1 MIGAVRGMGTLSMDD
16 HDPSDSTVQR
26 EIELVM
32 LQRLADQHPDWKL
45 ADWKAIAL
53 ELGLPS
59 LWQKAK
65 PDAVWKTDAGEV
77 VIAECYARISKLK
90 AGQHRKLA
98 MDALKL
104 LALKHAI
111 PIGGRVQYLLVVPEE
126 LAGAFEG
133 GGWFPVAIR
142 LAAAIVPVCLLD
154 SEREKLGDAAQ
165 RQAQGQSRITKPTR
179 DKRL

>member
-1 MIGAVRGMGTLSMDD
+1 MSDGLREMGTLSKDD
-16 HDPSDSTVQR
+16 HDPSDSRVQR

-32 LQRLADQHPDWKL
+32 LQRLADQHRDWTP

-59 LWQKAK
+59 VWQKAK
-65 PDAVWKTDAGEV
+65 PDAVWKTSTGDV
-77 VIAECYARISKLK
+77 VIAECYARIGKLK

-104 LALKHAI
+104 LALKNAI
-111 PIGGRVQYLLVVPEE
+111 SLDSRVQYLLVVPEE
-126 LAGAFEG
+126 LVGAFEG

-142 LAAAIVPVCLLD
+142 LAATIVPVCLLD

-165 RQAQGQSRITKPTR
+165 RQAQGQSRITKPSR
-179 DKRL
+179 DSRI

>member
-1 MIGAVRGMGTLSMDD
+1 MSGALRGMGTLSKDE
-16 HDPSDSTVQR
+16 HDPSDSKVQR

-32 LQRLADQHPDWKL
+32 LQRVADQHSDWKP
-45 ADWKAIAL
+45 AEWKQIAGD
-53 ELGLPS
+53 LGLPS
-59 LWQKAK
+59 VWQKAK

-77 VIAECYARISKLK
+77 VIAECYARVGKLK

-98 MDALKL
+98 MDALRL

-111 PIGGRVQYLLVVPEE
+111 PMTIRVQYLLVVPNE

-142 LAAAIVPVCLLD
+142 LAAAIVPVSLQD
-154 SEREKLGDAAQ
+154 SERERLGDAAQ
-165 RQAQGQSRITKPTR
+165 RQAQGQSRITKASKDPR
-179 DKRL
+179 K

>member
-1 MIGAVRGMGTLSMDD
+1 MGTLSKDD
-16 HDPSDSTVQR
+16 HDPSDSRVQR

-32 LQRLADQHPDWKL
+32 LQRLADQHRDWAS

-59 LWQKAK
+59 VWQKAK
-65 PDAVWKTDAGEV
+65 PDAVWKTHAGEV
-77 VIAECYARISKLK
+77 VIAECYARIGKLK

-111 PIGGRVQYLLVVPEE
+111 PLGSRVQYLLVVPEE
-126 LAGAFEG
+126 LVGAFDG

-142 LAAAIVPVCLLD
+142 LAAVIVPVCLLD
-154 SEREKLGDAAQ
+154 CEREKLGDAVQ
-165 RQAQGQSRITKPTR
+165 RQAQGQSRIRKPNMASR
-179 DKRL
+179 V